1 MRHGRRHLNL
11 TFKRSIYVNN
21 KVPSFVIHSDNK
33 DEKVTA
39 VEVYEKGFKQMST
52 EMAVCKPAA
61 ENSVRFSEVRNN
73 FLSNF

>member
-39 VEVYEKGFKQMST
+39 VEVYKKGFEQMST
-52 EMAVCKPAA
+52 EMT
-61 ENSVRFSEVRNN
+61 
-73 FLSNF
+73 L